1 MPGGHDAHMRLAQRA
16 RTTAAL
22 AYRRQTRT
30 KNCGVWQGI
39 IVALNEKKNM
49 IVVLIVLAI
58 GQIIGWGTIA
68 LPPVVGREIAAD
80 LGIDIVEVFAGTSV
94 LYVVMGLCAPA
105 LANAFGRHGARRV
118 MIGGAAIAVPGF
130 VVLAFSRGEVS
141 YFAAWV
147 ILGIAGSA
155 CLSTATYILLNE
167 IAGRDAK
174 RSIGALM
181 LMTGLSSTIFWPIT
195 ALLSAEVGWR
205 VTCLVYAAVMGLVCV
220 PLYIFALPHR
230 IRAPAFSRAAAD
242 PPAAGPAAAGRA
254 VDPKS
259 VATGRGVRKADT
271 GTLLLI
277 IAATSLNA
285 FIAFGLGAVLIEL
298 LKSKGLAAAEAIALG
313 SSLGIVQVSARGIDF
328 LGGGRWDGLTTG
340 LIASL
345 ALPVAM
351 LLLMLG
357 HGLHWSIV
365 GFIVIYGLGSGALAV
380 ARATIPMVFYDSTAY
395 AKAASH
401 IALPLNLMSA
411 VAPAVLAGVLT
422 RFGADVLLGLALLFS
437 CAALVVLAILSQRRP
452 PLQGAA

>member
-1 MPGGHDAHMRLAQRA
+1 LPLLK
-16 RTTAAL
+16 T
-22 AYRRQTRT
+22 
-30 KNCGVWQGI
+30 
-39 IVALNEKKNM
+39 NM
-49 IVVLIVLAI
+49 VVLIVLAV
-58 GQIIGWGTIA
+58 GQIIGWGTIG
-68 LPPVVGREIAAD
+68 LPAVVGRQMAAD
-80 LGIDIVEVFAGTSV
+80 LGMDIVEVFAGTSV

-118 MIGGAAIAVPGF
+118 MIAGAAIAVPGF
-130 VVLAFSRGEVS
+130 LVLALSHGEVS

-147 ILGIAGSA
+147 ILGSAGSA

-195 ALLSAEVGWR
+195 AVLSAEAGWR
-205 VTCLVYAAVMGLVCV
+205 VTCMVYAAATGLICV
-220 PLYIFALPHR
+220 PLYMLGLPR
-230 IRAPAFSRAAAD
+230 KARAPALPRTVADPAPDGPAVVGRATGSKSAAA
-242 PPAAGPAAAGRA
+242 
-254 VDPKS
+254 
-259 VATGRGVRKADT
+259 GRGVRKAAT
-271 GTLLLI
+271 STLYLI

-298 LKSKGLAAAEAIALG
+298 LKSKGLAPTEAIALG
-313 SSLGIVQVSARGIDF
+313 SSLGVVQVSARGIDF
-328 LGGGRWDGLTTG
+328 LGGGRWDGVTTG
-340 LIASL
+340 LFAGA

-380 ARATIPMVFYDSTAY
+380 ARATIPLVFYDSTAY
-395 AKAASH
+395 VAAASH

-422 RFGADVLLGLALLFS
+422 RFGADMLLAVALLCS
-437 CAALVVLAILSQRRP
+437 CAALAVLAILSQRRP
-452 PLQGAA
+452 GAHGDAQG